1 MRTTAKTLARKNN
14 MNIQICSDTD
24 PGRERKNN
32 EDSVAFDT
40 ECGLCILADG
50 MGGHNAGEV
59 ASGMATA
66 FIKSEMRKL
75 INKAGKSMQTD
86 DMVYAINDC
95 VTMAN
100 QAIFT
105 MSSTNPQYKGMG
117 TTLVLGVFHGNT
129 LVLGHIGDS
138 RCYLWRDRQLLQ
150 ITKDHSVLQ
159 EQIDAGLDIST
170 QDIVPNLLTRGLGTE
185 SFVETEI
192 NLHTIAAGDVY
203 LMCSDGLSDMIN
215 ELQIAAI
222 LLTSNPIEVKA
233 RQLIAAANA
242 AGGKDNISVVLAQ
255 VGNTADK
262 PKLLQSAGRAMRN
275 AFAGLRRT

>member
-1 MRTTAKTLARKNN
+1 
-14 MNIQICSDTD
+14 MNVQICTGTD
-24 PGRERKNN
+24 PGLERSNN
-32 EDSVAFDT
+32 EDSVAFDA
-40 ECGLCILADG
+40 ESGLCILADG

-75 INKAGKSMQTD
+75 IAKAGKSLRPD
-86 DMVYAINDC
+86 DVIDAMSEC

-100 QAIFT
+100 QAIFS
-105 MSSTNPQYKGMG
+105 MSRTNPQYKGMG
-117 TTLVLGVFHGNT
+117 TTLVLGVFHEGT

-138 RCYLWRDRQLLQ
+138 RCYRLRGAQLLQ

-185 SFVETEI
+185 SFVEPEI
-192 NLHTIAAGDVY
+192 NLHRIAPSDIY
-203 LMCSDGLSDMIN
+203 LMCSDGLSDMVN
-215 ELQIAAI
+215 EVQIAAI
-222 LLTSNPIEVKA
+222 LLASNPLEVKA
-233 RQLIAAANA
+233 KQLIAAANA

-255 VGNTADK
+255 VNGAPEK
-262 PKLLQSAGRAMRN
+262 ARLLRSARHALRSVWS
-275 AFAGLRRT
+275 GLRRT

>member
-1 MRTTAKTLARKNN
+1 
-14 MNIQICSDTD
+14 MNVQICTDTD
-24 PGRERKNN
+24 PGLARGNN

-40 ECGLCILADG
+40 EAGLCILADG

-66 FIKSEMRKL
+66 FIKSEMRKQ
-75 INKAGKSMQTD
+75 IAKAGNSMQSD
-86 DMVYAINDC
+86 DIMDAMSEC

-100 QAIFT
+100 QAIFS
-105 MSSTNPQYKGMG
+105 MSRTNPQYKGMG
-117 TTLVLGVFHGNT
+117 TTLVLGVFHDDT

-138 RCYLWRDRQLLQ
+138 RCYRLRDGQLLQ

-192 NLHTIAAGDVY
+192 NLHTIAMGDIY

-215 ELQIAAI
+215 EVQIASI
-222 LLTSNPIEVKA
+222 LSMSNSLEVKA
-233 RQLIAAANA
+233 KQLIAAANA

-255 VGNTADK
+255 VGSVVKK
-262 PKLLQSAGRAMRN
+262 PKLLRSAGRAMRN
-275 AFAGLRRT
+275 ALSGLRRS

>member
-1 MRTTAKTLARKNN
+1 
-14 MNIQICSDTD
+14 MNVQICTDTD
-24 PGRERKNN
+24 PGLERGNN
-32 EDSVAFDT
+32 EDSVAFDA
-40 ECGLCILADG
+40 ESGLCILADG

-66 FIKSEMRKL
+66 FIKSEMRKM
-75 INKAGKSMQTD
+75 IAKAGKSMQSD
-86 DMVYAINDC
+86 DVIDAMSEC

-100 QAIFT
+100 QAIFS
-105 MSSTNPQYKGMG
+105 MSRTNPQYKGMG
-117 TTLVLGVFHGNT
+117 TTLVIGVFHGDT

-138 RCYLWRDRQLLQ
+138 RCYRLRDGQFMQ

-170 QDIVPNLLTRGLGTE
+170 QDTVPNLLTRGLGTE

-192 NLHTIAAGDVY
+192 NLHTITMGDIY

-215 ELQIAAI
+215 EVQIAAV
-222 LLTSNPIEVKA
+222 LLTSNPLEIKA
-233 RQLIAAANA
+233 KQLIAAANA

>member
-1 MRTTAKTLARKNN
+1 MRKTATTLTRKHD
-14 MNIQICSDTD
+14 MNIQICSDTH
-24 PGRERKNN
+24 PGLERSNN
-32 EDSVAFDT
+32 EDSVAFDA

-50 MGGHNAGEV
+50 MGGHNAGEI

-66 FIKSEMRKL
+66 FLKSEMRRVL
-75 INKAGKSMQTD
+75 SQSGKPMEPD
-86 DMVYAINDC
+86 DIIHAISDS
-95 VTMAN
+95 VAMAN

-117 TTLVLGVFHGNT
+117 TTLVLGVFHDDT

-138 RCYLWRDRQLLQ
+138 RCYLWREGHFLQ

-159 EQIDAGLDIST
+159 EQIDAGLDIAT

-192 NLHTIAAGDVY
+192 NLHTVAPGDLY
-203 LMCSDGLSDMIN
+203 LMCSDGLSDMVN
-215 ELQIAAI
+215 EVQIAAV
-222 LLTSNPIEVKA
+222 LMTSNPIEVKA
-233 RQLIAAANA
+233 KQLIAAANA

-255 VGNTADK
+255 AGNTAQK
-262 PKLLQSAGRAMRN
+262 PKLLHSAGRAMRN
-275 AFAGLRRT
+275 ALSGLRRK